1 MKALMAVVIG
11 LLAAT
16 LAHAGP
22 GITVQWNMPTNNV
35 DGTPLTDLAGAKI
48 YYGTESRVYTEVVDA
63 GNTNTLTVTGLVE
76 GVTYY
81 FTATAYNTAGLE
93 SDFCNE
99 ASRRY
104 RIEAPPGTVLI
115 LAAAEEEVWRRVLRR
130 ANGVFTQVWERVAL

>member
-11 LLAAT
+11 LLAT

-22 GITVQWNMPTNNV
+22 GITVMWDMPTNNV

-99 ASRRY
+99 ASSRFE
-104 RIEAPPGTVLI
+104 IKPGPGTVLI
-115 LAAAEEEVWRRVLRR
+115 LATAEKQVWQQVLRKGT
-130 ANGVFTQVWERVAL
+130 NGVYQPEWEKVGP